1 MERGDEVREVR
12 DGDFGYQKDGK
23 RWDGT
28 QIIRE
33 PATDAAK
40 QWSGY
45 GTTTKPAY
53 EPLVVTR
60 KPLDGTVASNVL
72 AHGCGALNIDGARI
86 GTSENLNGGAYAK
99 NGTDRH
105 DGDENWRY
113 KRDGGAG
120 EFKQPS
126 GRFPANLALVHDEE
140 CVLVGTV
147 KVKASAPASG
157 PTLTGPSTSA
167 SRGAFK
173 GVAATA
179 HHGDADGTETVDEWR
194 CTDTCAV
201 RVLGEQSGEL
211 KSDVYATKDRDNNSM
226 FAGGNVFTHKGYKA
240 ESGTAARFFYQGK
253 ASANDRLAYLT
264 CSPTCTANDTVAPVK
279 NVTGKVCPVCNAP
292 RTDYQ
297 HPTVKPYELAL
308 YHAKLLSL
316 PPHTSPVAIVPFCG
330 TGVEARALL
339 DVGYRVIAV
348 DIDPRHVAMTRYRLS
363 GEQPVREAPVT
374 VAQESTP
381 ITLDD
386 LFGF

>member
-1 MERGDEVREVR
+1 MAGGLPGAQARCLLRCLLLDPHG
-12 DGDFGYQKDGK
+12 G
-23 RWDGT
+23 
-28 QIIRE
+28 
-33 PATDAAK
+33 
-40 QWSGY
+40 
-45 GTTTKPAY
+45 TTKPAY
-53 EPLVVTR
+53 EPLFVTR

-72 AHGCGALNIDGARI
+72 AHGCGALNIDGARV

-140 CVLVGTV
+140 CVRVGTV
-147 KVKASAPASG
+147 KVKATSSG
-157 PTLTGPSTSA
+157 LGGGTRPGHFVDVGSKSGNGSQVSPGYA
-167 SRGAFK
+167 
-173 GVAATA
+173 
-179 HHGDADGTETVDEWR
+179 DADGTETVDEWR

-201 RVLGEQSGEL
+201 RVLGEQSGDLPSQQTRNVTRSRENHGAFGLL
-211 KSDVYATKDRDNNSM
+211 KRTGSNGTEYLGET
-226 FAGGNVFTHKGYKA
+226 
-240 ESGTAARFFYQGK
+240 GTAARFFYQAK

-264 CSPTCTANDTVAPVK
+264 CSPTCTENDTVAPVK
-279 NVTGKVCPVCNAP
+279 NVTGKVCPVCNTP

-297 HPTVKPYELAL
+297 HPTVKPYDLAL

-330 TGVEARALL
+330 TGVEARALM

-381 ITLDD
+381 ASPVAPITLDD